1 MVFEIMAFYI
11 HIKII
16 MEVNMTV
23 SQIYTIQEAVSGD
36 TFKGVR
42 FSVVINGS
50 PLDLTGSTI
59 IMEVFTSH
67 NTSTIFSNE
76 VDNAK
81 ISVINPPT
89 AGIFELN
96 KQIITL
102 PVGIWNYE
110 IRFTLSD
117 GTKSTYV
124 SGTWTISEN

>member
-1 MVFEIMAFYI
+1 
-11 HIKII
+11 
-16 MEVNMTV
+16 MTV

-36 TFKGVR
+36 TFKGIR

-67 NTSTIFSNE
+67 NSSTIFSNE

-81 ISVINPPT
+81 ITVINPST